1 MPPIADFYHIKVSGD
16 GNCLFHS
23 FSGNLHL
30 LHKMKNHNQQSYTTH
45 KGNKLDIHKAS
56 TIRTKLATWMKNN
69 LDFQVQ
75 GSQET
80 IRTAIQDAVND
91 NPKKYKTITTYLKKM
106 KTSGQY
112 GGQPEIY
119 AFSHLYKMN
128 VITYIKDNQTYKS
141 YGGALSCIRDTNK
154 ENTIYLFHNVK
165 QASSSSGHHFE
176 ILFPRNK
183 ATIIPLKEYN
193 SIDKQSKS
201 PTKKTK
207 SKTKP
212 QRTTRRSQRMN
223 RRVNRRSHRQV
234 NHRSHQKSHRRS
246 HRKSHRRSHRKSHQ
260 KSHRKSH
267 QKSHRKVNRQMNR
280 VNRRSQ
286 KKIN

>member
-1 MPPIADFYHIKVSGD
+1 MSSITNFYHINVSGD

-23 FSGNLHL
+23 LSGNLHL
-30 LHKMKNHNQQSYTTH
+30 LHKMKNHNQHTYTTH

-56 TIRTKLATWMKNN
+56 TIRTKVVSWMKHN

-80 IRTAIQDAVND
+80 IRTAIQDAVDD
-91 NPKKYKTITTYLKKM
+91 NPTKYKNITTYLQKM

-119 AFSHLYKMN
+119 AFCHLYKMN
-128 VITYIKDNQTYKS
+128 VITYIKQNNIYKS
-141 YGGALSCIRDTNK
+141 YGGALSCIRDKNK
-154 ENTIYLFHNVK
+154 QNTIYLFHNIK

-183 ATIIPLKEYN
+183 ATIIPLKDYN
-193 SIDKQSKS
+193 SLDKQSKS

-207 SKTKP
+207 PKTKP

-223 RRVNRRSHRQV
+223 RR
-234 NHRSHQKSHRRS
+234 S
-246 HRKSHRRSHRKSHQ
+246 HRKSHRRSHR
-260 KSHRKSH
+260 R
-267 QKSHRKVNRQMNR
+267 SHRKVNRQVNR

-286 KKIN
+286 KKIKN